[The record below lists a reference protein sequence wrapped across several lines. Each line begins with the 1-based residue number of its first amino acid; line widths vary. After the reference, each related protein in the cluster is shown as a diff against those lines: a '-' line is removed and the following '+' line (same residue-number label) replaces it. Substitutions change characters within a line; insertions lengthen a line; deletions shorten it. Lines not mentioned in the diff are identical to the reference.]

1 MCIEVSAQ
9 SSSTGGGA
17 TAMHNRPGD
26 WTPDQLA
33 RIEWDFRLAS
43 LRNVL
48 TDLRGLLRDLVAIPS
63 KVLVF
68 FP

>member
-9 SSSTGGGA
+9 SASA
-17 TAMHNRPGD
+17 TIGTTAQNRPGD

-48 TDLRGLLRDLVAIPS
+48 TDLRGLLQDLVAIPS
-63 KVLVF
+63 KVSCLLF
-68 FP
+68 Y